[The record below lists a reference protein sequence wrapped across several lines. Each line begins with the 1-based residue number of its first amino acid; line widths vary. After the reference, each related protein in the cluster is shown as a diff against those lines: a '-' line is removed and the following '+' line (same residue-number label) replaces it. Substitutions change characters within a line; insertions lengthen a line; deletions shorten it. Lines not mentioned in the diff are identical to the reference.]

1 MYVLK
6 SPSHFYVAAEA
17 MGRAKESEV
26 KFRLFSP
33 KTPLPLPAELTALC
47 AAGCETAVQ
56 GPSTK
61 CNRGKIINY

>member
-1 MYVLK
+1 MMYVLK

-33 KTPLPLPAELTALC
+33 KTPLPLPAELTALVYVC
-47 AAGCETAVQ
+47 
-56 GPSTK
+56 SWL
-61 CNRGKIINY
+61 